1 MILRS
6 EYIEEPNLIF
16 GYKREEKDPRIGLK
30 YHGPYFYSEEPGPS
44 PPQVKIGI
52 ISDANTTT
60 SVKRLI
66 ESFKDP
72 IPGSSTNKWLYPD
85 FPGINLNTPIKC
97 EFITSNNWNAGLKEM
112 DVKRVV
118 EIDDVNERI
127 AAGVNLYRDAVRE
140 ISIQDDLPH
149 VIVCALPSSIE
160 ERCGISEWTRGA
172 KSPQFTDLQEL
183 VVQMSREGQSLLD
196 EWGFGI
202 EEPAKPEVSD
212 KDLDFHNALKGKVM
226 SFGIPVQLLLT
237 STIRGFFEERSNAR
251 RSVQEP
257 ATIAWNFATA
267 VYYKANGK
275 PWRLAKLRDD
285 TCYVGISFFK
295 NRLNPVP
302 DIQTS
307 MAQIFTHNGE
317 GIVLRG
323 TDVVKDGITGETH
336 LTHRQARELM
346 SEAMAKYQLKA
357 HRDPSRVV
365 IHKTSQFS
373 KDEESGFDEAIG
385 NRSRDYVGISRRCD
399 FRFLRTGKY
408 PALRGTMV
416 HLTDDKCIMYTSG
429 YIPRVR
435 TYPGSRVPEPLLIT
449 RRGDSE
455 LSVICREIMGL
466 TKLNWNTT
474 AFATVLPITLE
485 FAKRVGNVLSEL
497 DPGEPVQDHYRFYM

>member
-1 MILRS
+1 
-6 EYIEEPNLIF
+6 
-16 GYKREEKDPRIGLK
+16 
-30 YHGPYFYSEEPGPS
+30 
-44 PPQVKIGI
+44 
-52 ISDANTTT
+52 
-60 SVKRLI
+60 
-66 ESFKDP
+66 
-72 IPGSSTNKWLYPD
+72 LYPD

-237 STIRGFFEERSNAR
+237 STIRGFFEEHR
-251 RSVQEP
+251 RGVQEP

-295 NRLNPVP
+295 NRLSPIP

-399 FRFLRTGKY
+399 FRVLRTGKY

-416 HLTDDKCIMYTSG
+416 HLTGDKCVMYTSG

-455 LSVICREIMGL
+455 LSVICKEIMGL

-497 DPGEPVQDHYRFYM
+497 DPGELVRDHYRFYM